1 MPKAKIGQ
9 VVYVPVETKRGMFP
23 AEIRFYGEILPGK
36 QVAGWVTE
44 TLIVNNKITA
54 QVISV
59 AGDIAT
65 LEIPGE
71 VSIGKILEVPISY
84 VEQHASV

>member
-23 AEIRFYGEILPGK
+23 AEIRFYGEIHPGK

-44 TLIVNNKITA
+44 TLIVNN
-54 QVISV
+54 
-59 AGDIAT
+59 
-65 LEIPGE
+65 
-71 VSIGKILEVPISY
+71 
-84 VEQHASV
+84 